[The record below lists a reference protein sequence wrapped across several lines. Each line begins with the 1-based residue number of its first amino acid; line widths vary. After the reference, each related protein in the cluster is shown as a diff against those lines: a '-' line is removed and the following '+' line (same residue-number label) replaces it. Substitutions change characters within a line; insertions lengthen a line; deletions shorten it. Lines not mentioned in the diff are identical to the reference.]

1 MKCTACGTDLP
12 DDAAF
17 CSTCGKATGITGD
30 VDQMLTIGGLQT
42 EFAHDTEGRK
52 AVRQA
57 ELEPGSVFADRFTIQ
72 SLIGRGG
79 MGVVYAAKDRVTE
92 QDIALKLIRRDRLSG
107 PEAVRKLV
115 REGVTTRDIR
125 HPNIVSV
132 YDVGETDG
140 QPYMSMELLAGQS
153 LRQWIRD
160 RARAREDV
168 PFPVAEQIVREILAG
183 LKAAHDK
190 GVIHRD
196 LKPENVMLLH
206 RPEAEAAPLRV
217 ADFGIAQAAGT
228 NVETGGTGAVGTVK
242 YMAPE
247 QITAPDTVTE
257 AADLYSLSIIFY
269 ELLVGVL
276 PQGHWQPP
284 SGGREDVPEYI
295 DKLIERGLSNRPMSR
310 PQTVDAYLE
319 AMTAPE
325 PKPKKEEKRRPA
337 PPPPPPPTDVPAWKD
352 AFKSTAFKVVA
363 GLVIAAALLGVMI
376 NESGVF
382 DTTYIPEPVYTPP
395 APTPVVRPT
404 PTPTPTPT
412 PVTPSVN
419 PYAYLNGIWYQELP
433 GGLVDWRVRV
443 SSNGQMTG
451 SGFVPGTGNVSLNG
465 AFNGAI
471 VRYTATVAGQNFTYV
486 GTFDGGCH
494 INVPGV
500 AYLHVNHYPGE
511 DCP

>member
-12 DDAAF
+12 EDAAF

-168 PFPVAEQIVREILAG
+168 PFPVAEQIV
-183 LKAAHDK
+183 
-190 GVIHRD
+190 
-196 LKPENVMLLH
+196 
-206 RPEAEAAPLRV
+206 
-217 ADFGIAQAAGT
+217 
-228 NVETGGTGAVGTVK
+228 
-242 YMAPE
+242 
-247 QITAPDTVTE
+247 
-257 AADLYSLSIIFY
+257 
-269 ELLVGVL
+269 
-276 PQGHWQPP
+276 
-284 SGGREDVPEYI
+284 
-295 DKLIERGLSNRPMSR
+295 
-310 PQTVDAYLE
+310 
-319 AMTAPE
+319 
-325 PKPKKEEKRRPA
+325 
-337 PPPPPPPTDVPAWKD
+337 
-352 AFKSTAFKVVA
+352 
-363 GLVIAAALLGVMI
+363 
-376 NESGVF
+376 
-382 DTTYIPEPVYTPP
+382 
-395 APTPVVRPT
+395 
-404 PTPTPTPT
+404 
-412 PVTPSVN
+412 
-419 PYAYLNGIWYQELP
+419 
-433 GGLVDWRVRV
+433 
-443 SSNGQMTG
+443 
-451 SGFVPGTGNVSLNG
+451 
-465 AFNGAI
+465 
-471 VRYTATVAGQNFTYV
+471 
-486 GTFDGGCH
+486 
-494 INVPGV
+494 
-500 AYLHVNHYPGE
+500 
-511 DCP
+511 